1 MTLSEHELRAAIAG
15 LERDAAGRAFT
26 PDERQEW
33 NDRNAELDE
42 FVTRRDRLR
51 EIISGRA
58 PGHIE
63 AGTDFGQPMRDGHRP
78 EHVRAGHEVGLRAI
92 EHHRGVLSPEAGDR
106 LDGLIRHSDPVGIGG
121 RYLDAVADPAY
132 LTAFGK
138 MIADSTTGHLRFS
151 PEEVEA
157 VRRVSQVES
166 ERAMSIGTGSAG
178 GFAVPFQLDPTILIS
193 GTGVLNPIRQIA
205 NVETIVA
212 HEWRGITADQIAAN
226 FTAEATEA
234 ADSSPTLVQPDLVTM
249 KAQCFVPISIELFMD
264 WTSLQQQLT
273 NMISDAKNN
282 LEATK
287 FLTGTGTNEPGGI
300 LNIGS
305 TGGLT
310 TTQRVQTAVS
320 ATYAVGD
327 PWLLKAALPPRFI
340 PRTTYAAGPGIWD
353 KTYRFVA
360 QGSTTEPR
368 QFSDGDRGGDFL
380 GAPKVE
386 YSPMAVTTTT
396 GSKIIIAGD
405 WSQYKIVDRIGMQVE
420 LIPHLFGATNRFPTG
435 QRGIYAFWRV
445 GAGVLMPNAFRYLE
459 VQ

>member
-1 MTLSEHELRAAIAG
+1 
-15 LERDAAGRAFT
+15 
-26 PDERQEW
+26 
-33 NDRNAELDE
+33 
-42 FVTRRDRLR
+42 
-51 EIISGRA
+51 
-58 PGHIE
+58 
-63 AGTDFGQPMRDGHRP
+63 
-78 EHVRAGHEVGLRAI
+78 
-92 EHHRGVLSPEAGDR
+92 
-106 LDGLIRHSDPVGIGG
+106 
-121 RYLDAVADPAY
+121 
-132 LTAFGK
+132 
-138 MIADSTTGHLRFS
+138 
-151 PEEVEA
+151 
-157 VRRVSQVES
+157 
-166 ERAMSIGTGSAG
+166 MSIGTGSAG

-212 HEWRGITADQIAAN
+212 HEWRGVTSDQVSAA

-234 ADSSPTLVQPDLVTM
+234 ADSSPVLVQPDLVTM
-249 KAQCFVPISIELFMD
+249 KAQAFVPISIELFQD

-273 NMISDAKNN
+273 NLISDAKNN

-287 FLTGTGTNEPGGI
+287 FLLGSGVNEPGGI
-300 LNIGS
+300 LNIGAL
-305 TGGLT
+305 GGLT
-310 TTQRVQTAVS
+310 TTQRVLTATI

-340 PRTTYAAGPGIWD
+340 PRVTYAAGPAIWD

-380 GAPKVE
+380 GQPKVE

-420 LIPHLFGATNRFPTG
+420 VIPHLFGATNRFPTG
-435 QRGIYAFWRV
+435 QRGVYAFWRV